1 MQRYNELI
9 KREERFQLN
18 DRKHAN
24 EKFAG
29 LGGALWCLK
38 ITRMLLCRSNC
49 LSYHERGGGGWK
61 SFVFF
66 FCYDFDTDSYEK
78 RKNI

>member
-1 MQRYNELI
+1 MQRYNKLI

-18 DRKHAN
+18 DRKHAK

-49 LSYHERGGGGWK
+49 LSYHERGGGGLE
-61 SFVFF
+61 VIFF